1 MRHQCLTEMAEP
13 GVAPDVMRSIAGHV
27 SEQMRQYLVGARG
40 FEPPTPCAQGRCAT
54 RLRYA
59 PTILIIAI
67 ALRTTFA
74 PLVRLFPNGVADP
87 RTAAGACGTAQSHSP
102 PYNWSFMNPLVYA
115 VVAYVRSPV
124 GIFVEELRREL
135 HPAHTHADAHLTIL
149 PPRPLAGSEEEVLK
163 VLTEICRA
171 AVPFE
176 VGLGDVETF
185 IPVTPTVFLRVARGA
200 YRMRE
205 LHDKLNIG
213 GLKFQ
218 EPWPYMPHMTI
229 AKMDTLEEV
238 RKVVDIA
245 RQRWR
250 DYKGGRSV
258 RITSLTLVKGTGER
272 WVDLAPVSFGGETSK

>member
-1 MRHQCLTEMAEP
+1 
-13 GVAPDVMRSIAGHV
+13 
-27 SEQMRQYLVGARG
+27 
-40 FEPPTPCAQGRCAT
+40 
-54 RLRYA
+54 
-59 PTILIIAI
+59 
-67 ALRTTFA
+67 
-74 PLVRLFPNGVADP
+74 
-87 RTAAGACGTAQSHSP
+87 
-102 PYNWSFMNPLVYA
+102 MNPLVYA

-149 PPRPLAGSEEEVLK
+149 PPRPLTGTDEQALQL
-163 VLTEICRA
+163 LTQACRTA
-171 AVPFE
+171 MPFE

-213 GLKFQ
+213 GLEFK
-218 EPWPYMPHMTI
+218 EPWPYMPHLTI
-229 AKMDTLEEV
+229 AKMDTLEEA

-250 DYKGGRSV
+250 EYKDARSV
-258 RITSLTLVKGTGER
+258 RITSVTLVKGTGER
-272 WVDLAPVSFGGETSK
+272 WVDLAPVPLGGESST